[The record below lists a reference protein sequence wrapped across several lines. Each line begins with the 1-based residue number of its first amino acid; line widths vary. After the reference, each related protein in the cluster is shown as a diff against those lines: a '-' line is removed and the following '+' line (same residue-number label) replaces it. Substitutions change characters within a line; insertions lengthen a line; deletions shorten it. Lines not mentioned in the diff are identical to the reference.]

1 VSDIPVKS
9 DGGAVTDPLD
19 DIRSTLRKLTG
30 QVTQLDSPAMGLE
43 PPGRPVGPSSAAEPP
58 PTAGTVH
65 QIGMG
70 QPGLVADD
78 SALLRDVLVELRQL
92 RVEVQAMR
100 AVPPAKN
107 PPLLLSRRRAAKLL
121 GIDRDETLGELL
133 STGNIRT
140 VTVGGRTRIPLAE
153 VQRLAAEGTTRTGRK
168 PHRRSRPAAGQDE
181 VAKILALRR
190 PT

>member
-1 VSDIPVKS
+1 MSDTPVQP
-9 DGGAVTDPLD
+9 DAGPVADPLAE
-19 DIRSTLRKLTG
+19 IRSMLHTLTV
-30 QVTQLDSPAMGLE
+30 QVTQLTTQAIGLG
-43 PPGRPVGPSSAAEPP
+43 PPGRPVEPSSAAEPP
-58 PTAGTVH
+58 TAGPVH
-65 QIGMG
+65 QIGVD
-70 QPGLVADD
+70 QPGLATDV
-78 SALLRDVLVELRQL
+78 SAVLRDVLEELRQL
-92 RVEVQAMR
+92 RGDVQTMR
-100 AVPPAKN
+100 AVPPAKS

-121 GIDRDETLGELL
+121 GVDRDETLGELL

-168 PHRRSRPAAGQDE
+168 PHRKSRPAAGQDE